1 MHPNIMQIR
10 ALFSICFC
18 VIIAAFLFN
27 ACKSEPASPSAAGTE
42 QITGDSSFL
51 SDNSDSGRTDSAS
64 SSENDDNYMEVSKP
78 PVQEDTEPYPSGS
91 GDSEEVS
98 GRFCTLSADLTHNG
112 TAESIIIDASN
123 LSDAGEITL
132 HVENEE
138 QKILYTMTAGVAHVS
153 WNSLYLCVSGEN
165 AYLLQYH
172 PYMSNGVASYSY
184 DLFYLGE
191 NGRVIPVSSDS
202 VEFNMNFY
210 DESSF
215 QPQRIAE
222 FTNGI
227 NAYLSQSIVLLSTQ
241 DGSVTYSTESNPV
254 RRTEELSWLN
264 NSLVP
269 FSEGDSLLQ
278 KLEKYKAYYTAEQS

>member
-1 MHPNIMQIR
+1 MDSVSSGEN
-10 ALFSICFC
+10 
-18 VIIAAFLFN
+18 
-27 ACKSEPASPSAAGTE
+27 
-42 QITGDSSFL
+42 GD
-51 SDNSDSGRTDSAS
+51 NH
-64 SSENDDNYMEVSKP
+64 MEVSKP
-78 PVQEDTEPYPSGS
+78 PVQEDTEPHPSGS
-91 GDSEEVS
+91 EGPEEAS
-98 GRFCTLSADLTHNG
+98 GIFRTLSADLTHNG
-112 TAESIIIDASN
+112 TAESIVIDASN

-132 HVENEE
+132 RVENEE
-138 QKILYTMTAGVAHVS
+138 QNILYTMTAGVAHVS

-184 DLFYLGE
+184 DLFYLE
-191 NGRVIPVSSDS
+191 EDGRVIPVSSDS

-210 DESSF
+210 DDSSF
-215 QPQRIAE
+215 QPQRIAD

-227 NAYLSQSIVLLSTQ
+227 NAYLSQSVVLLSTQ

-269 FSEGDSLLQ
+269 ISEGDTLLQ
-278 KLEKYKAYYTAEQS
+278 KLEKYKAYYTAEPS